1 MPILIVEDNA
11 INAKRL
17 EHFLNTD
24 GYQTIVTKNA
34 LVALATLSR
43 VKDVQLIITDLHMP
57 EMNGLDFIA
66 KVKAIPAWQGLPII
80 VVSAQSDVGTVRRA
94 GGLACDGFLV
104 KPIEKEQ
111 LLKRVQNLLNKKTSP
126 HFTDK

>member
-17 EHFLNTD
+17 AHFLHA
-24 GYQTIVTKNA
+24 GGHQTIVAKNA
-34 LVALATLSR
+34 IVALTILSSI
-43 VKDVQLIITDLHMP
+43 KDVQLIITDLHMP
-57 EMNGLDFIA
+57 EMNGLDFMA
-66 KVKAIPAWQGLPII
+66 KVKASPTWQSLPII

-94 GGLACDGFLV
+94 GGLACNGFLV

-111 LLKRVQNLLNKKTSP
+111 LLTRVEQLLTRTPSGS
-126 HFTDK
+126 